1 MANTRNI
8 ALNVLLKIENEGA
21 YSNIALNN
29 AIKENRLSGVD
40 SSFVSALV
48 YGVLER
54 RITLDYIIRSYSKIP
69 LRKIETKTKNILRL
83 GILQLLFMDK
93 VPDSAAVNESVNLA
107 KKHKL
112 QKSSGFINGIL
123 RNITRAEVKYTL
135 PDEKDWVRYLSVKY
149 SVPESI
155 VKLWV
160 NSYGENNAKQL
171 LASLNGR
178 AKICCRVNTLR
189 TDADTL
195 IKKLSDEGVVA
206 EKIFF
211 IDNALYLENTGS
223 VERLRAYKSGLFHI
237 QDASSQL
244 CVNFLDPKPRNIM
257 LDVCS
262 APGGKSFSAAQY
274 MNNRGRIF
282 SCDMFDHK
290 LKLISAGA
298 KRLGITCISTLL
310 RDASTNDTALPVA
323 DRILCDVPCSGL
335 GIMSRKPEIRY
346 KDDLISND
354 LPDLQYG
361 ILCASAKNL
370 AVGGKLVYSTCTLNP
385 EENNKNTKRFL
396 EEHPDFYGI
405 PLKLPNGVTRAFD
418 EEPYEITLMPHTCG
432 TDGFYISLFG
442 KKASN

>member
-1 MANTRNI
+1 M
-8 ALNVLLKIENEGA
+8 LLKIENEGA

-123 RNITRAEVKYTL
+123 RNITRAEDKYTL
-135 PDEKDWVRYLSVKY
+135 PDEKDRARYLSVKY
-149 SVPESI
+149 SVPENI
-155 VKLWV
+155 VKLWI
-160 NSYGENNAKQL
+160 NSYGENNAEQL

-189 TDADTL
+189 TDAVTL

-206 EKIFF
+206 EKIPF

-223 VERLRAYKSGLFHI
+223 V
-237 QDASSQL
+237 
-244 CVNFLDPKPRNIM
+244 
-257 LDVCS
+257 
-262 APGGKSFSAAQY
+262 
-274 MNNRGRIF
+274 
-282 SCDMFDHK
+282 
-290 LKLISAGA
+290 
-298 KRLGITCISTLL
+298 
-310 RDASTNDTALPVA
+310 
-323 DRILCDVPCSGL
+323 
-335 GIMSRKPEIRY
+335 
-346 KDDLISND
+346 
-354 LPDLQYG
+354 
-361 ILCASAKNL
+361 
-370 AVGGKLVYSTCTLNP
+370 
-385 EENNKNTKRFL
+385 
-396 EEHPDFYGI
+396 
-405 PLKLPNGVTRAFD
+405 
-418 EEPYEITLMPHTCG
+418 
-432 TDGFYISLFG
+432 
-442 KKASN
+442 